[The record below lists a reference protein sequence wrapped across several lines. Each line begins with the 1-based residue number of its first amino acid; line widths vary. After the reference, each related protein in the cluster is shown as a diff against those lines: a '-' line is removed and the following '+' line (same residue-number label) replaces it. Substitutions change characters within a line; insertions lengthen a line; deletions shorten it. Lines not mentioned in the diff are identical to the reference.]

1 MGRMGTRGL
10 LLAGVIVMVAACG
23 GGSSFD
29 RDEAVD
35 DMVATGLDREDAE
48 CVVDAMVD
56 EFGESTL
63 ASDDEPTP
71 EQVERMVDLTSACV
85 LGVAEEDPAG
95 DGDADGGEEA
105 AGGGEAVA
113 VELFTDSD
121 LAPACRGNGVISA
134 SPYSPG
140 DGTNLAVV
148 LEGEDPDYGFSGV
161 QLPDG
166 WEADFESYD
175 QTELVICLNR
185 VSATPTQVCDG
196 YEDDGIAW
204 SVQLHDSA
212 YEVSVR
218 EATTG
223 TVLATQSFD
232 APAEDCPVFSSYS
245 EGDPN
250 PKPEYDTP
258 DAEIEVFVAEFVTGD
273 AAAAAPVADEPA
285 TDEATS
291 DEPAA
296 EEPAGD
302 AAAVPDDYGDDPT
315 FDALWDGCEGG
326 DLAACDELYWTTPVG
341 SVYEEFGATCGR
353 RTDGSTT
360 GSCADS

>member
-1 MGRMGTRGL
+1 MAMGRMGGRGL
-10 LLAGVIVMVAACG
+10 ILGGVIVLVAACG

-29 RDEAVD
+29 RDEAID
-35 DMVATGLDREDAE
+35 DMVATGLDRPDAE
-48 CVVDAMVD
+48 CVVDAMVE
-56 EFGESTL
+56 EFGEDTL
-63 ASDDEPTP
+63 GSDDEPSP
-71 EQVERMVDLTSACV
+71 EQVERMVDLTTDCV
-85 LGVAEEDPAG
+85 LGVADDAGSGG
-95 DGDADGGEEA
+95 DGGGEEA
-105 AGGGEAVA
+105 GGGEPVA
-113 VELFTDSD
+113 VELFSDSD
-121 LAPACRGNGVISA
+121 FAPACRGNGIASA

-140 DGTNLAVV
+140 DGTNLTVV
-148 LEGEDPDYGFSGV
+148 LEGEDPDYGFSAV

-166 WEADFESYD
+166 WEADFESYA
-175 QTELVICLNR
+175 QAELVICLNR

-204 SVQLHDSA
+204 SVQLHDST

-250 PKPEYDTP
+250 PKPEFDAP
-258 DAEIEVFVAEFVTGD
+258 DAEIEVFAAEFVTGS
-273 AAAAAPVADEPA
+273 AAAAPAE
-285 TDEATS
+285 
-291 DEPAA
+291 EPAA
-296 EEPAGD
+296 EEPVGEEPAD
-302 AAAVPDDYGDDPT
+302 APAVPNDYGDDPT
-315 FDALWDGCEGG
+315 LDALWDGCEGG

-360 GSCADS
+360 GLCAES